1 MGKIIYFSV
10 MMPFYNELKIKG
22 LRCRKQNRL

>member
-10 MMPFYNELKIKG
+10 MMPFYNELKIKDYDAG
-22 LRCRKQNRL
+22 NRTDF